1 MLGVTLLEMFYGA
14 GIDTLITLADSPR
27 KIAVL
32 DGISGISLAI
42 GAAMTAAV
50 YSDSILFLPL
60 VIALYLVVAG
70 ILASRKGVGYQ

>member
-1 MLGVTLLEMFYGA
+1 
-14 GIDTLITLADSPR
+14 
-27 KIAVL
+27 
-32 DGISGISLAI
+32 
-42 GAAMTAAV
+42 MTAAV